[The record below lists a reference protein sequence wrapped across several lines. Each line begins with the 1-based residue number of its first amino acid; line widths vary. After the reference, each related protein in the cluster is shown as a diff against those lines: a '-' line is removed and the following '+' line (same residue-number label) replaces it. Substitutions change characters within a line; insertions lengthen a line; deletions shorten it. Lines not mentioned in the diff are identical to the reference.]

1 MNMVAEVTIDATN
14 LKLNEEMAGFPF
26 YILRME
32 ASSNTAAIRIQLN
45 VEAEDYT
52 GTYSISEYNSALVL
66 PAGAAASE
74 ATQATSG
81 TMTLTRPNGNLTCWW
96 QCLWLS

>member
-52 GTYSISEYNSALVL
+52 GTYSIMNTTRRWYSL
-66 PAGAAASE
+66 PERRLMRLHKPPAV
-74 ATQATSG
+74 
-81 TMTLTRPNGNLTCWW
+81 R
-96 QCLWLS
+96 